1 MPEDKKDS
9 VKSFNDPGEKK
20 VPQRI
25 TPEMLRLLEVGA
37 MVITALAALLAVLL

>member
-1 MPEDKKDS
+1 MI
-9 VKSFNDPGEKK
+9 
-20 VPQRI
+20 PQRI